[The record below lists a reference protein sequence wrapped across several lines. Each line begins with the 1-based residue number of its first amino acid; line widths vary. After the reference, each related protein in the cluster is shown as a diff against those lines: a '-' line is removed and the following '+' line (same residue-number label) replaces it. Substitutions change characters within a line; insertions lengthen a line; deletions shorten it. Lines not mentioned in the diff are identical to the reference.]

1 MKVIISPAKRMF
13 EASTDFA
20 AASLPD
26 FLPETKQLLGWL
38 RSLNYQ
44 QSRKVWNCSEKI
56 AKINYQRI
64 QTMELSKNLLPAIM
78 AYNGLQFQA
87 MGPQVFSE
95 KALKKVSTDL
105 YILSGFYGVLRAF
118 DGIRPYRL
126 EMQAKIAFQGCRT
139 LYDFW
144 ENKLYQKVFASHEVV
159 INLASKE
166 YAKAIEKYLQPQDRF
181 ITCVF
186 KQFKNGSYIQP
197 ATAAKKARGDLVR
210 FIAENQINK
219 IQDLTDFTTAGYQY
233 QPQLSAAQKLVFIKK

>member
-1 MKVIISPAKRMF
+1 MKVIISPAKRML
-13 EASTDFA
+13 EAPTDFA
-20 AASLPD
+20 VASLPE

-38 RSLNYQ
+38 RSLDYQ
-44 QSRKVWNCSEKI
+44 QCKKVWNCSERI

-64 QTMELSKNLLPAIM
+64 QTMELTKNLLPALM

-95 KALKKVSTDL
+95 EALKKVSADL

-126 EMQAKIAFQGCRT
+126 EMQAKITFQGCQT

-144 ENKLYQKVFASHEVV
+144 GDKLYQKIFASHEVV
-159 INLASKE
+159 INLASQK
-166 YAKAIEKYLQPQDRF
+166 YAKAIEKYLQPQDRL

-186 KQFKNGSYIQP
+186 KQFKNGSYVQL
-197 ATAAKKARGDLVR
+197 ATATKKVRGDMVR
-210 FIAENQINK
+210 FIAENQIDK
-219 IQDLTDFTTAGYQY
+219 IQDLINFTTAGYQY
-233 QPQLSAAQKLVFIKK
+233 QPQFSSTQKLVFIKK